1 MIKKRSIRIA
11 ISLFL
16 LICFSAV
23 AIPVDLFHNHA
34 EEEVVCSD
42 YSSHGSC
49 QHKLHLSKKA
59 SYCFACAIHFD
70 KTFAGTS
77 QSAQASNLPVV
88 KLFTEYK
95 ATAIVFER
103 LFTLLRG
110 PPSL

>member
-70 KTFAGTS
+70 KTFVGTS
-77 QSAQASNLPVV
+77 QSAQVSNLPVA
-88 KLFTEYK
+88 KILTEYK
-95 ATAIVFER
+95 VTAIVFER
-103 LFTLLRG
+103 LLTFLRG